1 MRLYKNSSIRSS
13 CRRGTAMVEFV
24 LTVPLLATVLGLTF
38 FFGWVMMH
46 KHQVV
51 VADRYAAWSR
61 VEAGAWPGTD
71 DLNIRCFARTAD
83 GVYLDT
89 LEGVTETV
97 HDLVG
102 LSAARG
108 PRAGVLADRLLDER
122 FPGGQRAQV
131 GASWNASQPLWQQF
145 VGRIKHQHGREGIT
159 WRRDEVSPW
168 NTLRDEYYSDMDTSL
183 ENIRDPARNMGQMI
197 RGLYL
202 AHW

>member
-1 MRLYKNSSIRSS
+1 MTMTMKESLKRTGFRP
-13 CRRGTAMVEFV
+13 GTAMVEFV
-24 LTVPLLATVLGLTF
+24 LTVPLLASVLGLTF

-71 DLNIRCFARTAD
+71 DLNIRCFAGEAD

-97 HDLVG
+97 DELVG
-102 LSAARG
+102 LSAARS
-108 PRAGVLADRLLDER
+108 PRTGALADRLLDEW

-131 GASWNASQPLWQQF
+131 GASWNTSQPLWQQF

-183 ENIRDPARNMGQMI
+183 KSKGNMGQMI
-197 RGLYL
+197 QGLYL